1 MMRFLQISKISY
13 STKFLALA
21 LGGFA
26 VYLITAGQN
35 EAAMGAV
42 GAAIMAAT
50 MKSEDSTRSLE
61 DSLTI
66 QRLELEAQNN
76 EKIHELEQSNL
87 RLLFEQKLLEENLD
101 KERMR
106 NLLESSF
113 QRKEMELTIEMKEQ
127 MIFYLRQAD
136 NPQSLSQSFDD
147 VQKNEENIFLTPPL
161 DDNDISIEN
170 K

>member
-1 MMRFLQISKISY
+1 MLRFLQLSKISY

-50 MKSEDSTRSLE
+50 MKGDDNTRSLE

-76 EKIHELEQSNL
+76 EIIHKLEKSNLKLLLEQELLQKNLELESML
-87 RLLFEQKLLEENLD
+87 REQ
-101 KERMR
+101 RMR
-106 NLLESSF
+106 LTM
-113 QRKEMELTIEMKEQ
+113 EMQEQ
-127 MIFYLRQAD
+127 TIFYLKQSD
-136 NPQSLSQSFDD
+136 NPKSLSQSFDD
-147 VQKNEENIFLTPPL
+147 MQKDKDDITLPPSL
-161 DDNDISIEN
+161 DDISRDSNE
-170 K
+170 

>member
-1 MMRFLQISKISY
+1 MLRFLQLSKISY

-50 MKSEDSTRSLE
+50 MKNDDNKRSLE

-76 EKIHELEQSNL
+76 EKIHELEKSNL
-87 RLLFEQKLLEENLD
+87 RLLLEQELLQKNLE
-101 KERMR
+101 KEAIKYT
-106 NLLESSF
+106 LESMLREQSM
-113 QRKEMELTIEMKEQ
+113 RLTMEM
-127 MIFYLRQAD
+127 
-136 NPQSLSQSFDD
+136 
-147 VQKNEENIFLTPPL
+147 
-161 DDNDISIEN
+161 
-170 K
+170 

>member
-1 MMRFLQISKISY
+1 MLRFLQLSKISY

-50 MKSEDSTRSLE
+50 MKGDDNTRSLE

-76 EKIHELEQSNL
+76 EIIHELEKSNL
-87 RLLFEQKLLEENLD
+87 KLLLKQELLQENL
-101 KERMR
+101 E
-106 NLLESSF
+106 LESMLRE
-113 QRKEMELTIEMKEQ
+113 QRMISTMEMQEQ
-127 MIFYLRQAD
+127 TIFYLKQSD
-136 NPQSLSQSFDD
+136 NPKSLSQSFDD
-147 VQKNEENIFLTPPL
+147 MQKDKDNITLPPSS
-161 DDNDISIEN
+161 DDISRDNDE
-170 K
+170 